1 MAGDVKVSDRDAG
14 MFERGC
20 SGREWQGKVLKGTL
34 KGVIF
39 FRGV

>member
-1 MAGDVKVSDRDAG
+1 MTGDGKASGRDAG

-34 KGVIF
+34 KRVN
-39 FRGV
+39 